1 METEDESITASNRAL
16 LITIAAIAVIVLG
29 GIFLLF
35 YSTILYHEQHVI
47 AVARP
52 DFESD
57 SVVPRHITSDDFKE
71 HPALEEL
78 IVKRKL
84 VLVSYG
90 LFWDVL
96 LRIDPRSHYHTAGQ
110 KGESRYSKTRISW
123 DEKNILIHN
132 YTWSEYN
139 GTVSNIGQSA

>member
-1 METEDESITASNRAL
+1 MESDAESITASDRAL
-16 LITIAAIAVIVLG
+16 LITIAVIVVG

-57 SVVPRHITSDDFKE
+57 SVVPHHITADDFKE

-78 IVKRKL
+78 IVQRKL
-84 VLVSYG
+84 VFVSYG
-90 LFWDVL
+90 LFWDIL
-96 LRIDPRSHYHTAGQ
+96 LRIDPRSDYHTASQ
-110 KGESRYSKTRISW
+110 KWESRYSKTRISW
-123 DEKNILIHN
+123 EEKNILINN
-132 YTWSEYN
+132 YSWSEYN
-139 GTVSNIGQSA
+139 GTVYNIGQSA